1 MTTMSFILI
10 ILRIALNPSDVATR
24 GLLLL
29 LLLGR
34 GSGCA
39 VEGVGIDVVG
49 DVKGAE
55 PEALELAVAVAGDER
70 VREDGGHEVE
80 QCGLAVL

>member
-24 GLLLL
+24 GLLL

-80 QCGLAVL
+80 QRGLAVL